1 MFNNRIQIDIWSDIH
16 CPFCY
21 IGKRKL
27 EQALA
32 AFPAKNMVDIT
43 WHSFLLD
50 PEIKTDPKLDA
61 ITHFSKRKRISEAQA
76 REMYQNVNQMAQKN
90 GLQFNLENSKV
101 ANAFK
106 AHRLIQ
112 WAQTKGLANEMEEQL
127 FAAHLAEGKNI
138 DDEEVLT
145 TLAVKLGLDKEETKD
160 ILTSKAYTEEVE
172 KDIKMAQ
179 QMNVQGVPFFI
190 FNQKYAISGA
200 QSQDVFLSALQRCK
214 NEMETIEIQDFS
226 GEDQSCSI
234 DGNCQ

>member
-32 AFPAKNMVDIT
+32 AFPDKDMVDIT

-50 PEIKTDPKLDA
+50 PEVKTDPSLDA
-61 ITHFSKRKRISEAQA
+61 VAHFSKRKRISEDQA
-76 REMYQNVNQMAQKN
+76 REMYQNVNRMAQEN

-101 ANAFK
+101 SNSFK

-127 FAAHLAEGKNI
+127 FAAHLSEGKNI
-138 DDEEVLT
+138 DDNEVLT
-145 TLAVKLGLDKEETKD
+145 AIAMKVGLDAGETMD
-160 ILTSKAYTEEVE
+160 VLTSDAFAEEVE
-172 KDIKMAQ
+172 KDRMAAQ
-179 QMNVQGVPFFI
+179 QMSIHGVPFFV
-190 FNQKYAISGA
+190 FNQKYAVSGA
-200 QSQDVFLSALQRCK
+200 QSQDVLLSALQQCQK
-214 NEMETIEIQDFS
+214 ELNTIEIQDFS

-234 DGNCQ
+234 DGNC